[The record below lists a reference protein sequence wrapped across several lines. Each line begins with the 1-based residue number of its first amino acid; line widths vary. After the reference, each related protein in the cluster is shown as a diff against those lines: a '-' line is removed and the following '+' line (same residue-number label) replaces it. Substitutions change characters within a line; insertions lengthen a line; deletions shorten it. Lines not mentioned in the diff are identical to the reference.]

1 MFENKQVDI
10 DTLPKIERVVFK
22 NLDSKYRVVV
32 GIRLII
38 ISIIILL
45 IAFIPYIFQYLTSES
60 LLNEALLYSF
70 IGLSVVLIILICI
83 ISMKGV
89 AMKGYALREQDIIYK
104 TGIINR
110 SQTVIPFN
118 RVQHVGVYEGA
129 LLRVFNLC
137 TVEFFTAGGALGD
150 LKITGISK
158 TEGEQLKAYVI
169 QKITKSPQ
177 QTLKSNLDIVEP
189 SQESVHE

>member
-177 QTLKSNLDIVEP
+177 QTLKSNLDII
-189 SQESVHE
+189 